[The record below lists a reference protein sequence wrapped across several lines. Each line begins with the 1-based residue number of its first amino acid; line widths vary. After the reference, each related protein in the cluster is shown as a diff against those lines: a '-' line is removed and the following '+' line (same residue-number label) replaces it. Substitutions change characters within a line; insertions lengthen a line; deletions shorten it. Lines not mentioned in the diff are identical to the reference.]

1 MTESPCTCLKW
12 RRSIPCGRVKRRAMT
27 RDGGRNVLGEVGI
40 DGCRRVLG
48 KQCDA
53 LRNRAANRLA
63 GMKDGNWPS
72 AIFDDDFRTGAHA
85 GQQSRNACRRGFRF
99 RDSDYMLGHE
109 TIIRLAPGKRQS
121 LVLHLSFSPLVTRHF
136 LISLFLLSAF

>member
-1 MTESPCTCLKW
+1 
-12 RRSIPCGRVKRRAMT
+12 MT
-27 RDGGRNVLGEVGI
+27 RDGTRNVPGEVGI

-48 KQCDA
+48 EQCDA

-85 GQQSRNACRRGFRF
+85 GQQRRNIRRGRLRF
-99 RDSDYMLGHE
+99 RDSDYMLAHKS
-109 TIIRLAPGKRQS
+109 IIRLAAGLSQLLVLSCKAVGRELS
-121 LVLHLSFSPLVTRHF
+121 LVSFQVSSF
-136 LISLFLLSAF
+136 